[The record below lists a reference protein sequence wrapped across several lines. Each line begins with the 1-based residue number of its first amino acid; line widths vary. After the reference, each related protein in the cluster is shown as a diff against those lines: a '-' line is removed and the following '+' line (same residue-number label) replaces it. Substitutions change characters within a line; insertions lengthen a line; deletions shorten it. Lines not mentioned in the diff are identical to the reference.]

1 MSGRDRSLFTSVP
14 WVSRDR
20 PSRLVPTGHQSCE
33 LQETRADGKGDSS
46 QPPPMALQ
54 YRWIRATAP
63 SPPDQTL
70 QLC

>member
-46 QPPPMALQ
+46 H
-54 YRWIRATAP
+54 RWIRATAP